1 MNNNDTT
8 QLTHFPDGTPIA
20 PWFRDYTIPKE
31 TDPARRCV
39 LQEHGILIRDCQNFY
54 GLSNQFFRITTQLPE
69 ENDALVQ
76 AVRQFMENCQN
87 S

>member
-1 MNNNDTT
+1 MLCMAHDVT
-8 QLTHFPDGTPIA
+8 A
-20 PWFRDYTIPKE
+20 KE
-31 TDPARRCV
+31 LKEHL